1 MSLDHFHSSLSDLGD
16 GSWDVHHLLFVYLLQ
31 DVVDHNK
38 CTCATHTSTAQV
50 VQKQIVYHMLHMISI
65 PMYLTCSV
73 LPWVPW
79 RGGAEPSLSCGRL
92 RWAWHSLVLH
102 DQARQ

>member
-1 MSLDHFHSSLSDLGD
+1 MSLDHFHSSFSDLGD
-16 GSWDVHHLLFVYLLQ
+16 GSRDVHHLFFLYLLQ
-31 DVVDHNK
+31 DVVNDNE
-38 CTCATHTSTAQV
+38 CTCATHTSAAEQEDV
-50 VQKQIVYHMLHMISI
+50 MFIGNDLII
-65 PMYLTCSV
+65 FFTCSV

-92 RWAWHSLVLH
+92 RWMWHSLVLH